1 MEFSCHIAATFF
13 STVGKW
19 QASTAPVLVLSQPS
33 QVRKK
38 AGTIQ
43 KKTNVPDIGPIVRGR
58 YFIVERPTGGRLGPF
73 KERLLKDIYGT
84 DRSTWFGLFRDDGK
98 IDDYTFVQGVK
109 RGNFRLHPIGPLG
122 LSEGCITLQH
132 PIQFNYMRDMFL
144 KSGPTLNIPGSQL
157 KAYGTVKVY

>member
-1 MEFSCHIAATFF
+1 MSYSCYFLLNRREMASLNCPGIGTFPAFS
-13 STVGKW
+13 G
-19 QASTAPVLVLSQPS
+19 
-33 QVRKK
+33 
-38 AGTIQ
+38 Q
-43 KKTNVPDIGPIVRGR
+43 KEGRNNPEKTNVPDIGPIVRGR

-73 KERLLKDIYGT
+73 KERLLKNVYGT
-84 DRSTWFGLFRDDGK
+84 DRSTWFGLYRDDGK

-132 PIQFNYMRDMFL
+132 SIQFNYMRDMFL

-157 KAYGTVKVY
+157 KAYGTIKVY